1 MWGVRHV
8 VPMITLLM
16 GLTATA
22 AEKPG
27 LLDNNLKCVDL
38 SDLKGPLPLDV
49 VSTQQILKQTED
61 WEHSSY
67 KNPQWP
73 KSGHQSLGY
82 PTVVKND
89 HGRNRDGRYYLYYAH
104 HDPMS
109 GIGCAV
115 AKSIRGPYIKL
126 AALSDSGRKH
136 SRILTVPNYRPSG
149 PNRDDPSHFSSPCVV
164 WNEKEQLWV
173 MYFHYFNHYHGAW
186 TASAEAPGEGWQMTA
201 LATCPDLAANKWT
214 IWKDS
219 GQGKVSV
226 WDIVPTLPTTNEAW
240 MKSASSYHAIQRL
253 PDGRWLAFL
262 RGTPTRYPGPTVGF
276 AMSVDGR
283 RWKQFA
289 ENPLI
294 APGKPWTKKANVYRP
309 AFIGYLGR
317 DTAGKREYLV
327 AWSEHPEPHVIY
339 STTTDFKIFKRD
351 TRGYAKWKG
360 PDGLVSPWRK
370 GNRLYLFAGK
380 HLHEIALPLAP

>member
-1 MWGVRHV
+1 MGVRHV
-8 VPMITLLM
+8 FPMITLLM
-16 GLTATA
+16 GLTVTA

-115 AKSIRGPYIKL
+115 AKSIRGPYIKV
-126 AALSDSGRKH
+126 AALPGSGRKH

-164 WNEKEQLWV
+164 WNEKEQLWI

-201 LATCPDLAANKWT
+201 LATCPNLAANKWT

-219 GQGKVSV
+219 RQGKVSV

-294 APGKPWTKKANVYRP
+294 ASGKPWTKKTNEYRP

-317 DTAGKREYLV
+317 DTTGKREYLV

-339 STTTDFKIFKRD
+339 STTTDFKTFKRD
-351 TRGYAKWKG
+351 ARGYAKWKG
-360 PDGLVSPWRK
+360 PDGLVSPWRE

-380 HLHEIALPLAP
+380 HLHKIALPLTP